1 LIAYLESSAALALYI
16 EEPTS
21 AEVRSVIRGV
31 DTLGTSMLTRLEVMR
46 NLHRLLDNEQLALA
60 VDQFLEDMQS
70 MVVASVSDEVVDAA
84 VTIAVAT
91 GVKSLDALHLSSA
104 LILGGIGAEFL
115 TFDRRQAVAARA
127 VGLRVIGAD

>member
-1 LIAYLESSAALALYI
+1 MIAYLESSAALALYV

-21 AEVRSVIRGV
+21 AEVRSLIRRV
-31 DTLGTSMLTRLEVMR
+31 DTLGTSMLTQLEVMR
-46 NLHRLLDNEQLALA
+46 NLHRLLDNERLALA
-60 VDQFLEDMQS
+60 VHQFLEDMQS

-84 VTIAVAT
+84 VTIALAT

>member
-1 LIAYLESSAALALYI
+1 MIAYLESSAALALYVK
-16 EEPTS
+16 EPTS
-21 AEVRSVIRGV
+21 AEVRSVIRDV
-31 DTLGTSMLTRLEVMR
+31 DTLGTSMLTQLEVMR
-46 NLHRLLDNEQLALA
+46 NLHRLLDNERLALV
-60 VDQFLEDMQS
+60 VDQFLEDLQS

-115 TFDRRQAVAARA
+115 TFDRRQADAARA
-127 VGLRVIGAD
+127 VGLRVIGAN

>member
-1 LIAYLESSAALALYI
+1 MIAYLESSAALALYV

-21 AEVRSVIRGV
+21 AEVRSVIRDV
-31 DTLGTSMLTRLEVMR
+31 DTLGTSMLTQLEVIR

-84 VTIAVAT
+84 VTIALAT

-104 LILGGIGAEFL
+104 LILGGFGAEFL

>member
-1 LIAYLESSAALALYI
+1 LIAYLESSAALALYV

-21 AEVRSVIRGV
+21 AEVRSVIRDV
-31 DTLGTSMLTRLEVMR
+31 DTLGTSMLTQLEVMR
-46 NLHRLLDNEQLALA
+46 NLHRLLDNERLALV
-60 VDQFLEDMQS
+60 VDQFLEDLQS

-115 TFDRRQAVAARA
+115 TFDRRQADAARA
-127 VGLRVIGAD
+127 VGLRVIGAN

>member
-1 LIAYLESSAALALYI
+1 MIAYLESSAALALYV

-21 AEVRSVIRGV
+21 AEVRSLIRGV
-31 DTLGTSMLTRLEVMR
+31 DTLGTSILTQLEVMR
-46 NLHRLLDNEQLALA
+46 NLHRLLDNEQIALA
-60 VDQFLEDMQS
+60 VDQFREDMQS

-127 VGLRVIGAD
+127 VGLRVIGAG

>member
-1 LIAYLESSAALALYI
+1 MIAYLESSAALALYV

-21 AEVRSVIRGV
+21 AEVRSVIRDV
-31 DTLGTSMLTRLEVMR
+31 DTLGTSMLTQLEVIR
-46 NLHRLLDNEQLALA
+46 NLHRLLDNERLALA
-60 VDQFLEDMQS
+60 VHQFLEDMQS

-84 VTIAVAT
+84 VTIALAT

>member
-1 LIAYLESSAALALYI
+1 MIAYLESSAALALYV

-21 AEVRSVIRGV
+21 AEVRSLIRRV
-31 DTLGTSMLTRLEVMR
+31 DTLGTSMLTQLEVMR

-84 VTIAVAT
+84 VTIALAT